1 MNPDYKIKARFFN
14 RQMIF
19 KFFLKI
25 YLKKKGSQL
34 SWLEHILD
42 TGNVAGSNPAWPS
55 STFFGIL

>member
-1 MNPDYKIKARFFN
+1 
-14 RQMIF
+14 MIF